1 MIGVIASV
9 VGLLLIVG
17 VIIIFLKRQATNK
30 VVDEVPPFSSGSEA
44 SREKG
49 KEERPNR
56 GAIEVHNVTEEN
68 ISEVIFDRP
77 N

>member
-17 VIIIFLKRQATNK
+17 VIIIFLKRQASNK
-30 VVDEVPPFSSGSEA
+30 VVDEVPAFSSGSEA
-44 SREKG
+44 SHDKG

-56 GAIEVHNVTEEN
+56 ATVEVHNFTEEN

>member
-9 VGLLLIVG
+9 VGLLVIVG
-17 VIIIFLKRQATNK
+17 VVITCLKRQANNK
-30 VVDEVPPFSSGSEA
+30 VVDEVPEFSSGSEA
-44 SREKG
+44 SHEKG
-49 KEERPNR
+49 KEEKPQREI
-56 GAIEVHNVTEEN
+56 IEVHNVTEEN